1 METRMRRV
9 GESIEPRPIESRRV
23 RISALL
29 CLMVA
34 TVGAGCTAAPEPAP
48 EYARPLPPGGVALRL
63 VESGTGPD
71 LVAAWRNREAGLL
84 DSLDE
89 SLEWYAAPSSRAKFP
104 YEVSRPGGI
113 RSISHAEAQASVAA
127 FRDLVVESRDAAEFE
142 RRVRDRFEVY
152 ESVGWDGS
160 GTVLFTGYFA
170 PEFDASATRTAT
182 FTSPIHRRPPDLVTA
197 PDGTP
202 LGRRLRDGRIV
213 PWPSRAEL
221 MRSGALDGLELYY
234 LPDGLDAYLIEV
246 NGSAK
251 LRLPDGSIR
260 HVGYAGKT
268 GRPYVGLGQSLVD
281 EGIVP
286 EDRLNLAAI
295 RRLHREDPSLI
306 RRLMDRN
313 ENCVFFMDYDGE
325 DWPEGSLGVR
335 VTPRASIA
343 TDKKVYPP
351 GAVAVVDTRRAGHDP
366 RADFTA
372 FMLDQDTG
380 GAIQAPGRCDIF
392 MGIGPQAE
400 VLAGGQYAEGELY
413 YLFLAPGESP
423 TPMEP

>member
-1 METRMRRV
+1 M
-9 GESIEPRPIESRRV
+9 SI
-23 RISALL
+23 LL
-29 CLMVA
+29 LA
-34 TVGAGCTAAPEPAP
+34 IAGGCSTAPEPMP
-48 EYARPLPPGGVALRL
+48 DYARPLPPGGIALRL
-63 VESGTGPD
+63 VAPGDGPD
-71 LVAAWRNREAGLL
+71 LAAAWRARASGLVE
-84 DSLDE
+84 SLDE
-89 SLEWYAAPSSRAKFP
+89 SLEWYAAPSSRSRFP
-104 YEVSRPGGI
+104 YAVAEPGGV
-113 RSISHAEAQASVAA
+113 RSISHGEAQASVAA
-127 FRDLVVESRDAAEFE
+127 FRELLIESRNAAEFD
-142 RRVRDRFEVY
+142 RRVRDRFDIY

-170 PEFDASATRTAT
+170 PEFEASETPTRGFPA
-182 FTSPIHRRPPDLVTA
+182 PIHRRPPDLVTA

-202 LGRRLRDGRIV
+202 LGRRLADGRIV
-213 PWPSRAEL
+213 PWPARAEL
-221 MRSGALDGLELYY
+221 VRSGALAGLELYY
-234 LPDGLDAYLIEV
+234 LPDTLDAYLVEV

-251 LRLPDGSIR
+251 LRMPDGSIR

-295 RRLHREDPSLI
+295 RRIYRQDPALI
-306 RRLMDRN
+306 ERLMERN

-351 GAVAVVDTRRAGHDP
+351 GAVAVVDTRRAGDDP

-392 MGIGPQAE
+392 MGIGPDAE
-400 VLAGGQYAEGELY
+400 VLAGGQYAEGELH
-413 YLFLAPGESP
+413 YLFLKPDTPGRAA
-423 TPMEP
+423 MR

>member
-1 METRMRRV
+1 METSVRGDGALNEDRPSRPRRS
-9 GESIEPRPIESRRV
+9 GIG
-23 RISALL
+23 ALL
-29 CLMVA
+29 CLTIA
-34 TVGAGCTAAPEPAP
+34 AALAGCSAAPDPAP

-63 VESGTGPD
+63 VEPGTGPD
-71 LVAAWRNREAGLL
+71 LAEAWRNRDSGLL
-84 DSLDE
+84 DSLEE
-89 SLEWYAAPSSRAKFP
+89 SLEWYAAPSSRTKFP
-104 YEVSRPGGI
+104 YEVARPGGV

-127 FRDLVVESRDAAEFE
+127 FRDLLLRSRDAAEFE
-142 RRVRDRFEVY
+142 RMVRNRFEVY
-152 ESVGWDGS
+152 ESIGWDGS

-170 PEFDASATRTAT
+170 PEFDASTTRTSA

-202 LGRRLRDGRIV
+202 LGRRLEDGRIV
-213 PWPSRAEL
+213 PWASRAEL

-251 LRLPDGSIR
+251 LRLPDGTIR

-295 RRLHREDPSLI
+295 RRLHREDPALI

-366 RADFTA
+366 REDFTA
-372 FMLDQDTG
+372 FLLDQDTG

-423 TPMEP
+423 PATP